1 VEKVDDGTGVERII
15 CSGLVPY
22 LKEEELLGKHV
33 VIADNLKPRKLR
45 GIESR
50 GMLLAADYKDSE
62 GNEKVEVLECPW
74 AKPGTPVVLKGA
86 AADAAKP
93 EAIDA
98 DTFFAV
104 QIAVAAQ
111 KVGIH
116 GTDLVADGKEIVM
129 QHVENGEV
137 C

>member
-1 VEKVDDGTGVERII
+1 MHVSTLFIISYNDYEHFKSVTYQGTVGKKYYARIAF
-15 CSGLVPY
+15 Y
-22 LKEEELLGKHV
+22 AE
-33 VIADNLKPRKLR
+33 
-45 GIESR
+45 
-50 GMLLAADYKDSE
+50 DSE

-104 QIAVAAQ
+104 QIAVAAK